1 MGSFLQSTA
10 SRKPPN
16 QCLSWRAVL
25 YKPSQLFEDRPFRL
39 FLVLVAISLLQ
50 RGLSLRA
57 DGPNEAVAEFP
68 AVCFRS
74 GDRGRGQIR
83 VLVRVNRSNF
93 FQRHVR
99 VRIRKLDSVVGE
111 FARKRRNFD
120 HGIETPCRMSELMTL
135 VPQFVT
141 QRATINDR
149 ASLF

>member
-68 AVCFRS
+68 AVCFGS
-74 GDRGRGQIR
+74 GDSRRCQIR
-83 VLVRVNRSNF
+83 VLVGINRSNF
-93 FQRHVR
+93 FQRHAW
-99 VRIRKLDSVVGE
+99 VRIRKFDSVVGK
-111 FARKRRNFD
+111 FANERGSFD
-120 HGIETPCRMSELMTL
+120 HGLKTL
-135 VPQFVT
+135 LCF
-141 QRATINDR
+141 
-149 ASLF
+149 